1 MSLYD
6 LPPVAAVLD
15 VAYSAVT
22 ALTTLLT
29 PFAGDI
35 AAALA
40 IVVLTLGVR
49 AALIPVSRSQVRAEF
64 TRKRIAPLLQALQ
77 KRYKKNPQLL
87 AEKTTALY
95 RDEKASPFAGMLP
108 TLLQAPVLSIV
119 YGLFILS
126 TVGGQANAL
135 LGHDLFGASLGST
148 LFSAGWPAHLVLM
161 AVIAVVSV
169 LFRRANLRFTP
180 PTSGEGAVQPGLQR
194 VLSWMPLI
202 TVVFAAF
209 VPLAATL
216 YLAVTTTWTFVER
229 GILRSRM
236 DPNRPGRADVAAGV
250 IAAR

>member
-22 ALTTLLT
+22 TLTTLLA
-29 PFAGDI
+29 PVAGDI
-35 AAALA
+35 AAATA
-40 IVVLTLGVR
+40 IVVLTIAVR

-119 YGLFILS
+119 YGLFILQ
-126 TVGGQANAL
+126 TIGGQANAL

-161 AVIAVVSV
+161 AIIATGSV

-180 PTSGEGAVQPGLQR
+180 PSELQPGLQR

-209 VPLAATL
+209 VPLAATI
-216 YLAVTTTWTFVER
+216 YLAVTTLWTFAER
-229 GILRSRM
+229 SILRSRM
-236 DPNRPGRADVAAGV
+236 DPNRPGRADAAAGV
-250 IAAR
+250 VAAR

>member
-15 VAYSAVT
+15 AAYSAVT
-22 ALTTLLT
+22 ALTSLLT

-35 AAALA
+35 SAALA
-40 IVVLTLGVR
+40 IVVLTVAVR
-49 AALIPVSRSQVRAEF
+49 AALIPVGRSQVRAEF
-64 TRKRIAPLLQALQ
+64 TRKRIAPKLQALQ

-95 RDEKASPFAGMLP
+95 RDEKSSPFAGMLP

-119 YGLFILS
+119 YGLFIL
-126 TVGGQANAL
+126 TTIGGSANAL
-135 LGHDLFGASLGST
+135 LGHDLFGASLGSR
-148 LFSAGWPAHLVLM
+148 LFSDGWPAHLVLM

-169 LFRRANLRFTP
+169 FSRRANLRFTP
-180 PTSGEGAVQPGLQR
+180 PTDVQPGLQR

-209 VPLAATL
+209 VPLAATI

-229 GILRSRM
+229 AILRSRM
-236 DPNRPGRADVAAGV
+236 DPNRADAAARLVAAG
-250 IAAR
+250 